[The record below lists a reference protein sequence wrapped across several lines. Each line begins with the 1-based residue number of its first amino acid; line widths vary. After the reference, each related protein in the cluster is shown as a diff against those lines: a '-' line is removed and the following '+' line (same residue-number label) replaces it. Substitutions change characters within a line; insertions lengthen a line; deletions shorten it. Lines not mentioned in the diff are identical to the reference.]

1 MKRGF
6 ALNTNKEFLLCI
18 QDIKDNNTVLRMKNF
33 IQHCDTSCY
42 EHCYKVA
49 FISYLICK
57 KFNLDYKA
65 AARAGFLHDLFL
77 YDWHVKSEEH
87 KPLHGFR
94 HPYIALRNASKLYN
108 LSKKEQDIIK
118 KHMWPLTVIPP
129 RYLES
134 YIVSFV
140 DKYCAIT
147 ESINYYK
154 ENKRFQK
161 FYRYAYL
168 FFGLIIFKSV

>member
-1 MKRGF
+1 MD
-6 ALNTNKEFLLCI
+6 LNKQFILCI
-18 QDIKDNNTVLRMKNF
+18 KDIKNNEDVLKMKNYS
-33 IQHCDTSCY
+33 QHYNTSCY

-49 FISYLICK
+49 FFSFLMCK
-57 KFNLDYKA
+57 KLNLDYVA

-77 YDWHVKSEEH
+77 YDWHIKSKEN
-87 KPLHGFR
+87 KSLHGFR
-94 HPYIALRNASKLYN
+94 HPYIALRNSLKLYN

-134 YIVSFV
+134 YIVSFA
-140 DKYCAIT
+140 DKYCAIC
-147 ESINYYK
+147 EAFNYYR
-154 ENKRFQK
+154 ENKKFQR

-168 FFGLIIFKSV
+168 FFGLIIFKLI

>member
-1 MKRGF
+1 MN
-6 ALNTNKEFLLCI
+6 LNKDYLLCI
-18 QDIKDNNTVLRMKNF
+18 KDIKNNETVLKMKNF
-33 IQHCDTSCY
+33 IQHSDTSCY
-42 EHCYKVA
+42 DHCYKVSY
-49 FISYLICK
+49 ISFLICK

-77 YDWHVKSEEH
+77 YDWHVKSDEH

-94 HPYIALRNASKLYN
+94 HPYIALKNASKLYN

-134 YIVSFV
+134 YVVSFA
-140 DKYCAIT
+140 DKYCAIS
-147 ESINYYK
+147 ESLKHYI
-154 ENKRFQK
+154 ENKKFQK
-161 FYRYAYL
+161 LYRYAYL
-168 FFGLIIFKSV
+168 FFGLIIFKSL